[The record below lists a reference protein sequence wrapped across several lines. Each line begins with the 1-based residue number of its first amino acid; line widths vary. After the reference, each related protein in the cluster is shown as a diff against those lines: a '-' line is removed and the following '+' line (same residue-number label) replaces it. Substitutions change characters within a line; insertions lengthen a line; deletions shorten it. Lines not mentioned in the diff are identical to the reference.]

1 MRLIHDDLGVS
12 VEMKILPTFYK
23 RIIRGVKRW
32 EIRSM
37 FPTGVEQA
45 DWVRYVDA
53 ETGRLLGYHAVKNV
67 TYITVACRE
76 RLKQV
81 GMRLGAISSEE
92 YDSLFA
98 DCDSLYAI
106 NIDTTPLF

>member
-1 MRLIHDDLGVS
+1 MRLVHDDLGVS
-12 VEMKILPTFYK
+12 VEMKILPTFYE
-23 RIIRGVKRW
+23 RILKGVKRW
-32 EIRSM
+32 EIRSNL
-37 FPTGVEQA
+37 PAGVEQA

-53 ETGRLLGYHAVKNV
+53 ETGHLFGYHAVKNV
-67 TYITVACRE
+67 AHITAARRE

-92 YDSLFA
+92 YDNLFA

-106 NIDTTPLF
+106 NIDTAPLF

>member
-12 VEMKILPTFYK
+12 VEMKILPTFYE
-23 RIIRGVKRW
+23 RILRGVKRW
-32 EIRSM
+32 EIRSDL
-37 FPTGVEQA
+37 PTGVEQA
-45 DWVRYVDA
+45 DWVIYIDS
-53 ETGRLLGYHAVKNV
+53 ETGHLLGYHAVKNV
-67 TYITVACRE
+67 AHITARDRE

-81 GMRLGAISSEE
+81 GMVLGAISGAE

-98 DCDSLYAI
+98 GCDSLYAI